1 MTSQARAKR
10 LGDRIREELADLIH
24 REVADPRLRLVTVT
38 DVDVDRELAFATI
51 YVVAT
56 GPDERSDEVLTALEG
71 AKGFLRSEL
80 VHRIHLRSFPQLRF
94 RWDYTEARGA
104 RIDELLDMLDSA
116 KGGDTENSEG

>member
-1 MTSQARAKR
+1 MTSLARAKR
-10 LGDRIREELADLIH
+10 GGDRIREELADLIH
-24 REVADPRLRLVTVT
+24 REVADPRLQLVTIT

-56 GPDERSDEVLTALEG
+56 GSEERSDEVLTALEG

-80 VHRIHLRSFPQLRF
+80 ARRIHLRSFPQLRF
-94 RWDYTEARGA
+94 RWDYSQARGA

-116 KGGDTENSEG
+116 KGGDTQNSEG

>member
-10 LGDRIREELADLIH
+10 VGDRIREELADLIH

-56 GPDERSDEVLTALEG
+56 GSDERSDEVLTALEG

-80 VHRIHLRSFPQLRF
+80 AHRIDLRNFPQLRF

-104 RIDELLDMLDSA
+104 RIDELLDMLDNA
-116 KGGDTENSEG
+116 EGGNTENSEG

>member
-10 LGDRIREELADLIH
+10 VGDRIREELADLIH
-24 REVADPRLRLVTVT
+24 REVADPRLHLVTVT
-38 DVDVDRELAFATI
+38 SVDVDRDLAFATI

-56 GPDERSDEVLTALEG
+56 GSDERSDEVLTALEG

-80 VHRIHLRSFPQLRF
+80 AHRIHLRSFPQLRF
-94 RWDYTEARGA
+94 QWDYTQTRGA
-104 RIDELLDMLDSA
+104 RIDELIDLLDEA